1 MIHCFKLKGFNIVLD
16 VHTGGV
22 HVVDDITYEIL
33 QNISLPLDDKCKE
46 NVMDLL
52 KNKFSP
58 QEIEECFN
66 EIIEL
71 YKEGILFSED
81 DYEKFADY
89 AVASP
94 VKAMCLHIAH
104 DCNLRCKY
112 CFAST
117 GDFGEGRKLMDLAT
131 GKAAIDFLLE
141 KSGNRKNLELDFF
154 GGEPLM
160 NFDVVK
166 EIVKYARSKEKEFG
180 KTFRFTIT
188 TNGLLLTD
196 DKIDFINK
204 EMSNVVLSIDG
215 RKEVNDR
222 MRVRVDG
229 SGSYD
234 TIVDKFKTLVSKRDR
249 DKDYYVRGTYT
260 KYNLDFSND
269 VLHLYDLGFDQVS
282 VEPVMG
288 DESEP
293 YVITDADLDKINEE
307 YDILVDK
314 LSEIKENGGFCNFF
328 HFMLDLN
335 QGPCAIKRLRGCGSG
350 NEYVAVT
357 PEGDN

>member
-22 HVVDDITYEIL
+22 HIVDDITYEIL
-33 QNISLPLDDKCKE
+33 ENISLPLDENCKNE
-46 NVMDLL
+46 VTKKLSGKYSFKD
-52 KNKFSP
+52 
-58 QEIEECFN
+58 IEECFD
-66 EIIEL
+66 EILEL
-71 YKEGILFSED
+71 YNDGILFSND
-81 DYEKFADY
+81 DYEQFADY

-94 VKAMCLHIAH
+94 IKAMCLHIAH

-117 GDFGEGRKLMDLAT
+117 GDFGVGRKLMDLDT

-166 EIVKYARSKEKEFG
+166 EIVKYARGKEKQYG

-234 TIVDKFKTLVSKRDR
+234 TIIDKYKTLVSKRDKN
-249 DKDYYVRGTYT
+249 KDYYVTQNT
-260 KYNLDFSND
+260 ILTFQMTLCTFMS
-269 VLHLYDLGFDQVS
+269 
-282 VEPVMG
+282 
-288 DESEP
+288 
-293 YVITDADLDKINEE
+293 ADLIRYQLSRLWAVKQSRMPLLKM
-307 YDILVDK
+307 IL
-314 LSEIKENGGFCNFF
+314 
-328 HFMLDLN
+328 
-335 QGPCAIKRLRGCGSG
+335 KR
-350 NEYVAVT
+350 
-357 PEGDN
+357 

>member
-166 EIVKYARSKEKEFG
+166 EIVKYARSKE
-180 KTFRFTIT
+180 
-188 TNGLLLTD
+188 
-196 DKIDFINK
+196 
-204 EMSNVVLSIDG
+204 
-215 RKEVNDR
+215 
-222 MRVRVDG
+222 
-229 SGSYD
+229 
-234 TIVDKFKTLVSKRDR
+234 
-249 DKDYYVRGTYT
+249 
-260 KYNLDFSND
+260 
-269 VLHLYDLGFDQVS
+269 
-282 VEPVMG
+282 
-288 DESEP
+288 
-293 YVITDADLDKINEE
+293 
-307 YDILVDK
+307 
-314 LSEIKENGGFCNFF
+314 
-328 HFMLDLN
+328 
-335 QGPCAIKRLRGCGSG
+335 
-350 NEYVAVT
+350 
-357 PEGDN
+357 